1 MISIIVPVFNEAK
14 NIKSF
19 LSQFDRVSELE
30 IIIVDGG
37 SSDLTSEK
45 IKELAILN
53 NKIKLT
59 TSNES
64 GRANQMNHGAA
75 LAQGNILLFLHA
87 DTFLPNNY
95 QQTIQNILRQPEVIL
110 GGFELAINGSEPA
123 LRLIE
128 TTVNWRSRFLSLPYG
143 DQGLFIT
150 RDNFVILGGFAEL
163 PIMEDFNLVQRA
175 KKQGKIAIARA
186 KVTTSARR
194 WQKLGIFK
202 TTLVNQLII
211 IGYYFK
217 ISPTKLR
224 DFYRSF
230 NSKNG

>member
-1 MISIIVPVFNEAK
+1 MISIVVPVFNEAN
-14 NIKSF
+14 NIQSF
-19 LSQFDRVSELE
+19 LSQFKRVSELE

-37 SSDLTSEK
+37 SHDLTTEK
-45 IKELAILN
+45 IKESAITN
-53 NKIKLT
+53 NKIKLAIN
-59 TSNES
+59 SKS
-64 GRANQMNHGAA
+64 GRANQMNYGAA
-75 LAQGNILLFLHA
+75 LAKGNILLFLHA
-87 DTFLPNNY
+87 DTFLPDNY
-95 QQTIQNILRQPEVIL
+95 QQTIQNILRQPDVIL
-110 GGFELAINGSEPA
+110 GGFELAIDGSESA

-150 RDNFVILGGFAEL
+150 KDNFLSLGSFTEL
-163 PIMEDFNLVQRA
+163 PIMEDFNFVQRA
-175 KKQGKIAIARA
+175 KKRGKIAIARA

-202 TTLVNQLII
+202 TTLINQLII
-211 IGYYFK
+211 VGYYFQ